1 MKINNK
7 KYSLKTNSKKLLADT
22 LTPVSVYL
30 RLRDK
35 FPNSLLLESSDYHAN
50 NNSFSYICFNPIASI
65 KVQDEIITQTF
76 PDGKSS
82 VIEIESDT
90 NVPNLL
96 SEFAASFSSEP
107 VSPSPPQG
115 TKGDQGG
122 INGLFGYM
130 AYDAVRYFEDIEIS
144 KKEKNLEMPDLYYAV
159 YQNIIAI
166 NHFNNEAYI
175 FAHCYDA
182 ENNIPQIEQILKSK
196 SFAEFPFKRDGERTT
211 NLNDKDFKD
220 LVRKCKEHCQ
230 RGDVFQI
237 VPSKRFSQ
245 KFKGDEFNVYRAL
258 RSVNPSPYLFYF
270 DYGNFKIFGSSPEAQ
285 LVVKGELA
293 EIHPIAGTFKR
304 TGNDEEDAELA
315 KKLAE
320 DVKENSEH
328 VMLVDLAR
336 NDLSRNGTNVTV
348 ETYKEIQFFSHVIHL
363 VSKVTAIKNPKISTM
378 QIVADTFPAG
388 TLSGAPKHKA
398 LQLLEKYENRSREFY
413 GGAIGFMDF
422 NGNFNHAIIIRS
434 FVSKNHT
441 LHYQAGAGVVSESNE
456 ENELQE
462 VYNKLGALTKALEL
476 AESI

>member
-1 MKINNK
+1 MKIENR
-7 KYSLKTNSKKLLADT
+7 KYSLKTYSKKLLADT

-65 KVQDEIITQTF
+65 KIENETVFQDF
-76 PDGKSS
+76 PDKKNLVTEIFKS
-82 VIEIESDT
+82 T
-90 NVPNLL
+90 NVPRFLD
-96 SEFAASFSSEP
+96 EFASSFISEE
-107 VSPSPPQG
+107 G
-115 TKGDQGG
+115 NFKF
-122 INGLFGYM
+122 INNGLFGFM
-130 AYDAVRYFEDIEIS
+130 AFDAVRYFEDIQIS
-144 KKEKNLEMPDLYYAV
+144 KKEENLEMPDLFYAI

-166 NHFNNEAYI
+166 NHYNNEAYI
-175 FAHCYDA
+175 FAHCYDT

-196 SFAEFPFKRDGERTT
+196 SFAEFSFERDGERTT
-211 NLNDKDFKD
+211 NLNDEDFKD

-245 KFKGDEFNVYRAL
+245 KFKGDDFNVYRAL

-285 LVVKGELA
+285 LVVKGNRA

-320 DVKENSEH
+320 DKKENSEH

-336 NDLSRNGTNVTV
+336 NDLSRNGTNVKV

-363 VSKVTAIKNPKISTM
+363 VSKVTAIKNPTISTM

-422 NGNFNHAIIIRS
+422 SGNFNHAIIIRS
-434 FVSKNHT
+434 FLSKNHT

-476 AESI
+476 AETMSP